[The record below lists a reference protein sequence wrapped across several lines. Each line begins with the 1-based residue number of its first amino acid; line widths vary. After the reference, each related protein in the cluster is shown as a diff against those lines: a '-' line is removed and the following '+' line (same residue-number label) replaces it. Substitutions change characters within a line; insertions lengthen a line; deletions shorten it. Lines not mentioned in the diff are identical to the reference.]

1 MSHKLSPSS
10 PKLSPTL
17 SPPRTTA
24 PELQVP
30 NPNPQTQVPSP
41 RHKSSPPTTPLQIPP
56 STGPSIGGAGAAS
69 YSYGGRAR
77 QLVLT
82 FSFGV
87 GAWRA
92 RLCLGEG
99 KRCAAVGARGTRSS
113 NVALRPVDL
122 HARAR
127 ERTHTAVGRIPP
139 CGWTRPLPALTPTN
153 TTYPTQ
159 ATLSTNISAI
169 LPLHLHRRALPSFM
183 SHPIRLLSPFPPL
196 AVQSEPPLR
205 LARLA
210 ASTPLPPCPSLR
222 LSVRTTKTHSL
233 NIISSRTPLHSPKHP
248 KLLQDT
254 LRASHRWHVAS
265 TIIIPTK

>member
-1 MSHKLSPSS
+1 M
-10 PKLSPTL
+10 
-17 SPPRTTA
+17 
-24 PELQVP
+24 
-30 NPNPQTQVPSP
+30 
-41 RHKSSPPTTPLQIPP
+41 
-56 STGPSIGGAGAAS
+56 
-69 YSYGGRAR
+69 
-77 QLVLT
+77 VLT

-122 HARAR
+122 HTRAR